1 MIRSVPQMGFRQR
14 KSCRWSKTLRT
25 QNFSR
30 FVQSD
35 ADKCIGCRT
44 CEIACASAHAESK
57 AVTAGATAGR
67 IIPRLFVMVAP
78 EATAPV
84 QCHHCEDAP
93 CRNVCQMSA
102 ISRVAGRTVVDTS
115 RCIGCKLCLMACPF
129 GAIEFLPQP
138 PGTTPIYGSAVQ
150 PPATRAARQVFR
162 ANNCDLCTTR
172 ATGPACVT
180 ACPEKALE
188 LIDTAAVRRLRN
200 AEAALD
206 LLQVGAPGAPGFGA
220 LG

>member
-1 MIRSVPQMGFRQR
+1 M
-14 KSCRWSKTLRT
+14 
-25 QNFSR
+25 
-30 FVQSD
+30 
-35 ADKCIGCRT
+35 
-44 CEIACASAHAESK
+44 
-57 AVTAGATAGR
+57 VTPG
-67 IIPRLFVMVAP
+67 
-78 EATAPV
+78 ATAPV

-102 ISRVAGRTVVDTS
+102 ISRVAGRTVVDAS

-138 PGTTPIYGSAVQ
+138 PGTLPIYGSAVQ
-150 PPATRAARQVFR
+150 PPAGQARRQSFR

-172 ATGPACVT
+172 AAGPACVA

-188 LIDTAAVRRLRN
+188 LIDTAAERRRRN

-206 LLQVGAPGAPGFGA
+206 LLTLGAPGAPGSGA
-220 LG
+220 LDRVGGSRA